1 MRHIISVL
9 VRNHPGVL
17 SHVVGLFT
25 RRSYNI
31 ESLAAG
37 VTEDP
42 EITRLTIVVAGDDRV
57 LDQVMKQVNKLV
69 DVLKVTD
76 LKYDQAI
83 ARELAIIT
91 VKTTLYTRGSV
102 IEIANVFGSK
112 IVDMSEDT
120 ITLELSGTEKVLQNL
135 LRLLTPF
142 GINEMART
150 GIIALAMKSSEAG
163 HEDQ

>member
-1 MRHIISVL
+1 M
-9 VRNHPGVL
+9 
-17 SHVVGLFT
+17 VGLFT

-42 EITRLTIVVAGDDRV
+42 EITRLTIVVGGDDLV

-91 VKTTLYTRGSV
+91 VNTTLYTRGSV

-135 LRLLTPF
+135 LRLLSPY
-142 GINEMART
+142 GISEMART
-150 GIIALAMKSSEAG
+150 GIIALAMKSSE
-163 HEDQ
+163 Q

>member
-37 VTEDP
+37 VTENP
-42 EITRLTIVVAGDDRV
+42 EITRITIVVTGDERV
-57 LDQVMKQVNKLV
+57 LDQMMKQVNKLV
-69 DVLKVTD
+69 DVLQVND
-76 LKYDQAI
+76 LKYSQAI
-83 ARELAIIT
+83 TRELAIIT
-91 VKTTLYTRGSV
+91 IKTSPQSRREV
-102 IEIANVFGSK
+102 IEIANVFNAK

-120 ITLELSGTEKVLQNL
+120 ITLELSGTERVLQNL
-135 LRLLTPF
+135 VRLLNPAN
-142 GINEMART
+142 IDEMART
-150 GIIALAMKSSEAG
+150 GTIALSLKSSE
-163 HEDQ
+163 Q

>member
-37 VTEDP
+37 VTEKP
-42 EITRLTIVVAGDDRV
+42 EITRVTIVVTGDEQV

-69 DVLKVTD
+69 DVLRASD
-76 LKYDQAI
+76 LKYNQAI
-83 ARELAIIT
+83 TRELAIIT
-91 VKTTLYTRGSV
+91 VRANTQSRREV
-102 IEIANVFGSK
+102 IEIANVFGAK
-112 IVDMSEDT
+112 VVDMSEDT
-120 ITLELSGTEKVLQNL
+120 ITLELSGTERVLQNL
-135 LRLLTPF
+135 VRLLNPF
-142 GINEMART
+142 GIEEMART
-150 GIIALAMKSSEAG
+150 GTIALSMKSSE
-163 HEDQ
+163 Q

>member
-9 VRNHPGVL
+9 VRNHAGVL

-42 EITRLTIVVAGDDRV
+42 EITRLTIVVAGDDLV

-91 VKTTLYTRGSV
+91 VKTTLQTRGSV
-102 IEIANVFGSK
+102 IEIAGVFGAK
-112 IVDMSEDT
+112 VVDMSEDT
-120 ITLELSGTEKVLQNL
+120 ITLELSGTEKVVQNL
-135 LRLLTPF
+135 LRLLSPF
-142 GINEMART
+142 GISEMART
-150 GIIALAMKSSEAG
+150 GMIALAMKSSE
-163 HEDQ
+163 Q

>member
-37 VTEDP
+37 VTQDP
-42 EITRLTIVVAGDDRV
+42 EITRLTIVVAGDDLV

-76 LKYDQAI
+76 LKYDRAI

-91 VKTTLYTRGSV
+91 VNTTLYTRGSV

-150 GIIALAMKSSEAG
+150 GMIALAMKSSE
-163 HEDQ
+163 Q

>member
-1 MRHIISVL
+1 
-9 VRNHPGVL
+9 
-17 SHVVGLFT
+17 VGLFT

-83 ARELAIIT
+83 VRELAIIT
-91 VKTTLYTRGSV
+91 VKTTLQTRGPV
-102 IEIANVFGSK
+102 IEIANVFGAK
-112 IVDMSEDT
+112 VVDMSEDT
-120 ITLELSGTEKVLQNL
+120 ITLELSGTEKVIQNL
-135 LRLLTPF
+135 LRLLSPF
-142 GINEMART
+142 GICEMART
-150 GIIALAMKSSEAG
+150 GMIALAMKSSE
-163 HEDQ
+163 Q

>member
-42 EITRLTIVVAGDDRV
+42 DITRVTIVVTGDERV
-57 LDQVMKQVNKLV
+57 LDQVRKQVNKLV
-69 DVLKVTD
+69 DVLQVKD
-76 LKYDQAI
+76 LKYQQAI
-83 ARELAIIT
+83 TRELAIIT
-91 VKTTLYTRGSV
+91 VKTTAQTRREV
-102 IEIANVFGSK
+102 IEIANVFTAK

-120 ITLELSGTEKVLQNL
+120 LTLEISGTERILQNL
-135 LRLLTPF
+135 VRLLTPF
-142 GINEMART
+142 EIVEMART
-150 GIIALAMKSSEAG
+150 GTIALSMRSSE
-163 HEDQ
+163 

>member
-37 VTEDP
+37 VTENP
-42 EITRLTIVVAGDDRV
+42 EITRITIVVTGDDRV

-69 DVLKVTD
+69 DVLSVSD

-83 ARELAIIT
+83 TRELAIIT
-91 VKTTLYTRGSV
+91 VKTTLQTRGAV
-102 IEIANVFGSK
+102 IEIANVFGAK
-112 IVDMSEDT
+112 VVDMSEDT
-120 ITLELSGTEKVLQNL
+120 ITLELSGTERVLQNL
-135 LRLLTPF
+135 VRLLKPF
-142 GINEMART
+142 GISEMART
-150 GIIALAMKSSEAG
+150 GMIALAMKSSE
-163 HEDQ
+163 EQ

>member
-37 VTEDP
+37 VTENPDV
-42 EITRLTIVVAGDDRV
+42 TRITIVVTGDDLV

-69 DVLKVTD
+69 DVLNVTD

-83 ARELAIIT
+83 TRELAIIT
-91 VKTTLYTRGSV
+91 VKTTLQTRGSV
-102 IEIANVFGSK
+102 IEIANVFGAK
-112 IVDMSEDT
+112 VVDMSEDT
-120 ITLELSGTEKVLQNL
+120 ITLELSGTERVLQNL
-135 LRLLTPF
+135 MRLLNPF
-142 GINEMART
+142 GISEMART
-150 GIIALAMKSSEAG
+150 GMIALAMKSSE
-163 HEDQ
+163 

>member
-37 VTEDP
+37 VTEHP
-42 EITRLTIVVAGDDRV
+42 EITRITIVVTGDEQV

-69 DVLKVTD
+69 DVLKVGD
-76 LKYDQAI
+76 LKYRQAI
-83 ARELAIIT
+83 TRELAIIT
-91 VKTTLYTRGSV
+91 VKAGSKSRREV
-102 IEIANVFGSK
+102 IEIANVFGAK
-112 IVDMSEDT
+112 VVDMSEDT
-120 ITLELSGTEKVLQNL
+120 ITLELSGTERALQNMV
-135 LRLLTPF
+135 RLLNPF
-142 GINEMART
+142 GIEEMART
-150 GIIALAMKSSEAG
+150 GTIALSMKSSE
-163 HEDQ
+163 Q

>member
-1 MRHIISVL
+1 
-9 VRNHPGVL
+9 
-17 SHVVGLFT
+17 VVGLFT

-42 EITRLTIVVAGDDRV
+42 EITRLTIVVTGDDRV
-57 LDQVMKQVNKLV
+57 LDQVMKQLNKLV

-91 VKTTLYTRGSV
+91 VKTTLQTRGSV
-102 IEIANVFGSK
+102 IEIANVFGAK
-112 IVDMSEDT
+112 VVDMSEDT

-135 LRLLTPF
+135 MRLLSPF
-142 GINEMART
+142 GICEMART
-150 GIIALAMKSSEAG
+150 GVIALAMKSSE
-163 HEDQ
+163 Q

>member
-1 MRHIISVL
+1 M
-9 VRNHPGVL
+9 
-17 SHVVGLFT
+17 VGLFT

>member
-42 EITRLTIVVAGDDRV
+42 EITRLTIVVGGDDLV

-91 VKTTLYTRGSV
+91 VNTTLYTRGSV

-142 GINEMART
+142 GISEMART
-150 GIIALAMKSSEAG
+150 GIIALAMKSSES
-163 HEDQ
+163 DR

>member
-37 VTEDP
+37 VTEHP
-42 EITRLTIVVAGDDRV
+42 EITRITIVVTGDEQV

-69 DVLKVTD
+69 DVLNVGD
-76 LKYDQAI
+76 LKYRQAI
-83 ARELAIIT
+83 TRELAIIT
-91 VKTTLYTRGSV
+91 VKAGSKSRHEV
-102 IEIANVFGSK
+102 IEIANVFGAK
-112 IVDMSEDT
+112 VVDMSEDT
-120 ITLELSGTEKVLQNL
+120 ITLELSGTERALQNMV
-135 LRLLTPF
+135 RLLNPF
-142 GINEMART
+142 GIEEMART
-150 GIIALAMKSSEAG
+150 GTIALSMKSSE
-163 HEDQ
+163 Q

>member
-42 EITRLTIVVAGDDRV
+42 EITRITIVVTGDDRV

-69 DVLKVTD
+69 DVFKVVD
-76 LKYDQAI
+76 LKYDQTI

-91 VKTTLYTRGSV
+91 VKTTLETRGSV
-102 IEIANVFGSK
+102 IEIANVFGAK
-112 IVDMSEDT
+112 VVDMSEDT
-120 ITLELSGTEKVLQNL
+120 ITLELSGTESVLQNL
-135 LRLLTPF
+135 VRLLSPF
-142 GINEMART
+142 GVDEMART
-150 GIIALAMKSSEAG
+150 GMIALAMKSSE
-163 HEDQ
+163 Q

>member
-37 VTEDP
+37 VTENPD
-42 EITRLTIVVAGDDRV
+42 ITRITIVVTGDDLV

-69 DVLKVTD
+69 DVLNVND
-76 LKYDQAI
+76 LNYDQAI
-83 ARELAIIT
+83 TRELTIIT
-91 VKTTLYTRGSV
+91 VKTTLQTRGAV
-102 IEIANVFGSK
+102 IEIANVFGAK
-112 IVDMSEDT
+112 VVDMSEDT
-120 ITLELSGTEKVLQNL
+120 ITLELSGTERVLQNL
-135 LRLLTPF
+135 VRLLKPF
-142 GINEMART
+142 GISEMART
-150 GIIALAMKSSEAG
+150 GMIALAMKSSE
-163 HEDQ
+163 